1 MKYQLLQEINSLK
14 VLDRFNN
21 DDRYS
26 FKILSRTIPLLAFLV
41 FLFSGCASTKG
52 VESDTYN
59 LNQGY
64 GEVDAKK
71 STTAISQIEVKDKD
85 AATSWI
91 QLFQQSSGVT
101 VSGHGNDLS
110 IQIRAK
116 KSMNSGFEPL
126 FVVDDRIMGNGFRH
140 VSFIDPFM
148 VKRITVL
155 KDAAAASAYGSR
167 GADGVILI
175 TLKK

>member
-1 MKYQLLQEINSLK
+1 MKHLYIQKLNGLTKTKTAYSILLLIFT
-14 VLDRFNN
+14 VL
-21 DDRYS
+21 
-26 FKILSRTIPLLAFLV
+26 LLV
-41 FLFSGCASTKG
+41 GCASTTP
-52 VESDTYN
+52 VQSDTYN
-59 LNQGY
+59 LNHGY

-71 STTAISQIEVKDKD
+71 STTAISQIELKDKD

-91 QLFQQSSGVT
+91 QLFQQTAGVT

-116 KSMNSGFEPL
+116 KSMNAGYQPL